1 MLQVWGGLGI
11 QTSRI
16 DRDWSASAVSESFKG
31 KDKYY
36 QCFLK
41 TRARARHISIIP
53 APQEAETGHSLSLR
67 PAWRAL
73 SLSHAWCR
81 ASAKPWVPPSVLK
94 KQQQQENQT
103 TVIKWF
109 DYWHLEQ
116 EDRTESAEINAH
128 EVTWILA
135 KGQGYGAQEG
145 TVFSVRL
152 RGRASVYKNQSETLL
167 ICQN

>member
-53 APQEAETGHSLSLR
+53 APQEAETGDQ
-67 PAWRAL
+67 PGQ
-73 SLSHAWCR
+73 
-81 ASAKPWVPPSVLK
+81 PSNIP
-94 KQQQQENQT
+94 QQN
-103 TVIKWF
+103 
-109 DYWHLEQ
+109 
-116 EDRTESAEINAH
+116 
-128 EVTWILA
+128 
-135 KGQGYGAQEG
+135 
-145 TVFSVRL
+145 RL
-152 RGRASVYKNQSETLL
+152 NPQYYKNKL
-167 ICQN
+167 I